1 MEQPIR
7 RRRRKKKNYTGLIV
21 VLLAI
26 ILVGLVAILLLTG
39 KNDKTPDTGAS
50 TGSQQTGLSETG
62 TTDDTTGTADTTED
76 TTETTEET
84 TETTEETTETTE
96 ETTEETIENIPG
108 DDTVGGMIAQIAKAQ
123 VGKEYK
129 YGGQGPNVF
138 DASGFIQ
145 YCCSVA
151 NVEAPRLVPGQAEYG
166 NPVPRDSIAP
176 GDVVVFWTDG
186 YPDEAAYCGIYVG
199 NNAFVYCSSSKGGVV
214 ENTFDNPY
222 MEEHLLAVR
231 RYY

>member
-21 VLLAI
+21 TLLAI
-26 ILVGLVAILLLTG
+26 ILAGLVAILLLAG
-39 KNDKTPDTGAS
+39 KADKKPDTDVN
-50 TGSQQTGLSETG
+50 TGSQQSSSSESG
-62 TTDDTTGTADTTED
+62 TTEDTTG

-96 ETTEETIENIPG
+96 ETTETTEETIENIPG

-129 YGGQGPNVF
+129 YGGQGPNAF

-151 NVEAPRLVPGQAEYG
+151 NVDAPRLVPGQAEYG
-166 NPVPRDSIAP
+166 NPVSRENIAP

-199 NNAFVYCSSSKGGVV
+199 DDTFVYCSSSKGGVV
-214 ENTFDNPY
+214 EAALNNGYF
-222 MEEHLLAVR
+222 EEHIFAVR

>member
-21 VLLAI
+21 ALLAI
-26 ILVGLVAILLLTG
+26 ILAGLVAILFLAG
-39 KNDKTPDTGAS
+39 KADKKPDTDVN
-50 TGSQQTGLSETG
+50 TGSQQSSSSQSG
-62 TTDDTTGTADTTED
+62 TTDDVTGTTNTTED

-84 TETTEETTETTE
+84 TETTEETT

-129 YGGQGPNVF
+129 YGGQGPNAF

-151 NVEAPRLVPGQAEYG
+151 NVDAPRLVPGQAEYG
-166 NPVPRDSIAP
+166 NPVSRENIAP

-199 NNAFVYCSSSKGGVV
+199 DDTFVYCSSSKGGVV
-214 ENTFDNPY
+214 EAALNTSYF
-222 MEEHLLAVR
+222 EEHIFAVR

>member
-21 VLLAI
+21 TLLAI
-26 ILVGLVAILLLTG
+26 ILAGLVAILLLAG
-39 KNDKTPDTGAS
+39 KADKKPDTDVN
-50 TGSQQTGLSETG
+50 TGSQQSSSSQSG
-62 TTDDTTGTADTTED
+62 TTDDVTGTTNTTED

-84 TETTEETTETTE
+84 TETTEETT

-129 YGGQGPNVF
+129 YGGQGPNAF

-151 NVEAPRLVPGQAEYG
+151 NVDAPRLVPGQAEYG
-166 NPVPRDSIAP
+166 NPVSRENIAP

-199 NNAFVYCSSSKGGVV
+199 DDTFVYCSSSKGGVV
-214 ENTFDNPY
+214 EAALNTSYF
-222 MEEHLLAVR
+222 EEHIFAVR

>member
-1 MEQPIR
+1 MEQPVR

-21 VLLAI
+21 TLLAI
-26 ILVGLVAILLLTG
+26 ILAGLIAIVLLA
-39 KNDKTPDTGAS
+39 DKADKKPDTDVN
-50 TGSQQTGLSETG
+50 TGSQQSSSSQSG
-62 TTDDTTGTADTTED
+62 TTDDTTGTTNTTED

-199 NNAFVYCSSSKGGVV
+199 NNVFVYCSSSKGGVV
-214 ENTFDNPY
+214 EAALNTSYF
-222 MEEHLLAVR
+222 EEHIFAVR

>member
-1 MEQPIR
+1 MEQPVR

-21 VLLAI
+21 ALLAI
-26 ILVGLVAILLLTG
+26 ILAGLVAILFLAG
-39 KNDKTPDTGAS
+39 KADKKPDTDVNA
-50 TGSQQTGLSETG
+50 GSQQSSSSESG
-62 TTDDTTGTADTTED
+62 TTDDTTGTTNTTED

-84 TETTEETTETTE
+84 TETTEETT

-129 YGGQGPNVF
+129 YGGQGPNAF

-151 NVEAPRLVPGQAEYG
+151 NVDAPRLVPGQAEYG
-166 NPVPRDSIAP
+166 NPVSRENIAP
-176 GDVVVFWTDG
+176 GDVVAFWTDG

-199 NNAFVYCSSSKGGVV
+199 NDTFVYCSSSKGGVV
-214 ENTFDNPY
+214 EAALNTSYF
-222 MEEHLLAVR
+222 EEHIFAVR

>member
-1 MEQPIR
+1 MEQPVR

-21 VLLAI
+21 TLLAI
-26 ILVGLVAILLLTG
+26 ILAGLVAILLLAG
-39 KNDKTPDTGAS
+39 KADKKPDTDVN
-50 TGSQQTGLSETG
+50 TGSQQSSSSESG
-62 TTDDTTGTADTTED
+62 TTEDTTG

-96 ETTEETIENIPG
+96 ETTETTEETIENIPG

-129 YGGQGPNVF
+129 YGGQGPNAF

-151 NVEAPRLVPGQAEYG
+151 NVDAPRLVPGQAEYG
-166 NPVPRDSIAP
+166 NPVSRENIAP

-199 NNAFVYCSSSKGGVV
+199 DDTFVYCSSSKGGVV
-214 ENTFDNPY
+214 EAALNTSYF
-222 MEEHLLAVR
+222 EEHIFAVR

>member
-21 VLLAI
+21 TLLAI
-26 ILVGLVAILLLTG
+26 ILAGLVAILLLAG
-39 KNDKTPDTGAS
+39 KADKKPDTDVN
-50 TGSQQTGLSETG
+50 TGSQQSSSSESG
-62 TTDDTTGTADTTED
+62 TTDDTTGTTNTTFD

-84 TETTEETTETTE
+84 TETTEETT

-129 YGGQGPNVF
+129 YGGQGPNAF

-151 NVEAPRLVPGQAEYG
+151 NVDAPRLVPGQAEYG
-166 NPVPRDSIAP
+166 NPVSRENIAP

-199 NNAFVYCSSSKGGVV
+199 DDTFVYCSSSKGGVV
-214 ENTFDNPY
+214 EAALNTSYF
-222 MEEHLLAVR
+222 EEHIFAVR

>member
-21 VLLAI
+21 ALLAI
-26 ILVGLVAILLLTG
+26 ILAGLVAILLLAG
-39 KNDKTPDTGAS
+39 KADKKPDTDVN
-50 TGSQQTGLSETG
+50 TGSQQSSSSESG
-62 TTDDTTGTADTTED
+62 TTDDTTGTTNTTFD

-84 TETTEETTETTE
+84 TETTEETT

-129 YGGQGPNVF
+129 YGGQGPNAF

-151 NVEAPRLVPGQAEYG
+151 NVDAPRLVPGQAEYG
-166 NPVPRDSIAP
+166 NPVSRENIAP

-199 NNAFVYCSSSKGGVV
+199 DDTFVYCSSSKGGVV
-214 ENTFDNPY
+214 EAALNTSYF
-222 MEEHLLAVR
+222 EEHIFAVR

>member
-1 MEQPIR
+1 MEQPVR

-21 VLLAI
+21 TLLAI
-26 ILVGLVAILLLTG
+26 ILAGLVAILLLLTG
-39 KNDKTPDTGAS
+39 KNDKKPDTDVN
-50 TGSQQTGLSETG
+50 TGSQQSSSSESG
-62 TTDDTTGTADTTED
+62 TTEDTTG

-96 ETTEETIENIPG
+96 ETTETTEETIENIPG

-129 YGGQGPNVF
+129 YGGQGPNAF

-145 YCCSVA
+145 YCCGVA
-151 NVEAPRLVPGQAEYG
+151 NVDAPRLVPGQAEYG
-166 NPVPRDSIAP
+166 NPVSRENIAP

-199 NNAFVYCSSSKGGVV
+199 DDTFVYCSSSKGGVV
-214 ENTFDNPY
+214 EAALNTSYF
-222 MEEHLLAVR
+222 EEHIFAVR

>member
-1 MEQPIR
+1 MEQPYR

-39 KNDKTPDTGAS
+39 KNDQKPDTGAS
-50 TGSQQTGLSETG
+50 TGSQLSSSSETD
-62 TTDDTTGTADTTED
+62 TTDDTTNTTED

-123 VGKEYK
+123 VGKVFE
-129 YGGQGPNVF
+129 YGGQGPNTF
-138 DASGFIQ
+138 DTSGFIQ

-151 NVEAPRLVPGQAEYG
+151 NVDAPRLVPGQAEFG
-166 NPVPRDSIAP
+166 NPVSRENIAP
-176 GDVVVFWTDG
+176 GDVVVFWSDG

-199 NNAFVYCSSSKGGVV
+199 DNTFVYCSSSKGGVV
-214 ENTFDNPY
+214 EAALNTSYF
-222 MEEHLLAVR
+222 EEHIFAIR

>member
-21 VLLAI
+21 TLLAI
-26 ILVGLVAILLLTG
+26 ILAGLVAILLLAG
-39 KNDKTPDTGAS
+39 KADKKPDTDVN
-50 TGSQQTGLSETG
+50 TGSQQSSSSESG
-62 TTDDTTGTADTTED
+62 TTDDITGTTNTTED

-84 TETTEETTETTE
+84 TETTEETT

-129 YGGQGPNVF
+129 YGGQGPNAF

-151 NVEAPRLVPGQAEYG
+151 NVDAPRLVPGQAEYG
-166 NPVPRDSIAP
+166 NPVSRENIAP

-199 NNAFVYCSSSKGGVV
+199 DDAFVYCSSSKGGVV
-214 ENTFDNPY
+214 EAALNTSYF
-222 MEEHLLAVR
+222 EEHIFAVR

>member
-1 MEQPIR
+1 MEQPYR
-7 RRRRKKKNYTGLIV
+7 RRRRKKTNYTGLIV

-26 ILVGLVAILLLTG
+26 ILAGLVAILLLTG
-39 KNDKTPDTGAS
+39 KNDKKPDMGAS
-50 TGSQQTGLSETG
+50 TGSQQSSSSET
-62 TTDDTTGTADTTED
+62 DTTED
-76 TTETTEET
+76 TTGSTTETTEET

-96 ETTEETIENIPG
+96 ETTETTEETIENIPG

-129 YGGQGPNVF
+129 YGGQGPNAF

-151 NVEAPRLVPGQAEYG
+151 NVDAPRLVPGQAEFG
-166 NPVPRDSIAP
+166 NPVSRENIAP

-186 YPDEAAYCGIYVG
+186 YPDEAGYCGIYVG
-199 NNAFVYCSSSKGGVV
+199 DDTFVYCSSSKGGVV
-214 ENTFDNPY
+214 ENTLNNTY
-222 MEEHLLAVR
+222 MLEHIFSIR

>member
-1 MEQPIR
+1 MEQPVR

-21 VLLAI
+21 ALLAI
-26 ILVGLVAILLLTG
+26 ILAGLVAILLLAG
-39 KNDKTPDTGAS
+39 KADKKPDTDVN
-50 TGSQQTGLSETG
+50 TGSQQSSSSESG
-62 TTDDTTGTADTTED
+62 TTDDTTGTTNTTED

-84 TETTEETTETTE
+84 TETTEETT

-129 YGGQGPNVF
+129 YGGQGPNAF

-151 NVEAPRLVPGQAEYG
+151 NVDAPRLVPGQAEFG
-166 NPVPRDSIAP
+166 NPVSRENIAP

-186 YPDEAAYCGIYVG
+186 YPDEAGYCGIYVG
-199 NNAFVYCSSSKGGVV
+199 DDTFVYCSSSKGGVV
-214 ENTFDNPY
+214 ENTLNNTY
-222 MEEHLLAVR
+222 MLEHIFSIR

>member
-21 VLLAI
+21 ALLAI
-26 ILVGLVAILLLTG
+26 ILAGLVAIILLAG
-39 KNDKTPDTGAS
+39 KADKKPDTDVS
-50 TGSQQTGLSETG
+50 TGSQQSSSSESG
-62 TTDDTTGTADTTED
+62 TTDDTTGTTNTTED

-84 TETTEETTETTE
+84 TETTEETT

-129 YGGQGPNVF
+129 YGGQGPNAF

-151 NVEAPRLVPGQAEYG
+151 DVDAPRLVPGQAEYG
-166 NPVPRDSIAP
+166 NPVSRENIAP

-199 NNAFVYCSSSKGGVV
+199 DDTFVYCSKSKGGVV
-214 ENTFDNPY
+214 EAALNTSYF
-222 MEEHLLAVR
+222 EEHIFAVR

>member
-1 MEQPIR
+1 MEQPVR

-21 VLLAI
+21 TLLAI
-26 ILVGLVAILLLTG
+26 ILAGLVAILLLAG
-39 KNDKTPDTGAS
+39 KADKKPDTDVN
-50 TGSQQTGLSETG
+50 TGSQQSSSSESG
-62 TTDDTTGTADTTED
+62 TTEDTTGTTNTTFD

-96 ETTEETIENIPG
+96 ETIENIPG
-108 DDTVGGMIAQIAKAQ
+108 DDTVGGMIARIAKAQ

-129 YGGQGPNVF
+129 YGGQGPNAF

-151 NVEAPRLVPGQAEYG
+151 DVDAPRLVPGQAEYG
-166 NPVPRDSIAP
+166 NPVSRENIAP

-199 NNAFVYCSSSKGGVV
+199 DDTFVYCSSSKGGVV
-214 ENTFDNPY
+214 EAALNTSYF
-222 MEEHLLAVR
+222 EEHIFAVR

>member
-1 MEQPIR
+1 MEQPVR

-21 VLLAI
+21 ALLAI
-26 ILVGLVAILLLTG
+26 ILVGLVAILFLAG
-39 KNDKTPDTGAS
+39 EADKKPDTDVN
-50 TGSQQTGLSETG
+50 TGSQQSSSSESG
-62 TTDDTTGTADTTED
+62 TTDDTTGTTNTTED

-84 TETTEETTETTE
+84 TETTEETT

-129 YGGQGPNVF
+129 YGGQGPNAF

-151 NVEAPRLVPGQAEYG
+151 NVDAPRLVPGQAEFG
-166 NPVPRDSIAP
+166 NPVSLENIAP

-186 YPDEAAYCGIYVG
+186 YPDEAGYCGIYVG
-199 NNAFVYCSSSKGGVV
+199 DDTFVYCSSSKGGVV
-214 ENTFDNPY
+214 ENTLNNTY
-222 MEEHLLAVR
+222 MLEHIFSIR

>member
-1 MEQPIR
+1 MEQPVR

-21 VLLAI
+21 TLLAI
-26 ILVGLVAILLLTG
+26 ILAGLVAILLLAG
-39 KNDKTPDTGAS
+39 KADKKPDTDVN
-50 TGSQQTGLSETG
+50 TGSQQSSSSESG
-62 TTDDTTGTADTTED
+62 TTEDTTG

-96 ETTEETIENIPG
+96 ETTETTEETIENIPG

-129 YGGQGPNVF
+129 YGGQGPNAF

-145 YCCSVA
+145 YCCGVA
-151 NVEAPRLVPGQAEYG
+151 NVDAPRLVPGQAEYG
-166 NPVPRDSIAP
+166 NPVSRENIAP

-199 NNAFVYCSSSKGGVV
+199 DDTFVYCSSSKGGVV
-214 ENTFDNPY
+214 EAALNTSYF
-222 MEEHLLAVR
+222 EEHIFAVR